1 MILVFKTNID
11 TKDKIHNVEPI
22 LNNIADEIKWNFDL
36 EDDDNILRID
46 TYNNIAQLIIKKL
59 GTIGFYCEELL

>member
-11 TKDKIHNVEPI
+11 TKDKIHIVEPI

>member
-11 TKDKIHNVEPI
+11 TKDKIHIVEPI

-36 EDDDNILRID
+36 EDGDNILRID